1 MSFNT
6 LVDSLLLELFDSPG
20 SSCWVELVAN
30 EMYRSSF
37 ISPSNVN
44 YNINLLRSYIY
55 DNFSTKEISKLPP
68 NIKEALEKYPPYI
81 LSFNEEDGDNYDDD
95 KDPHA
100 LTGAGSSPQV
110 FGTVMSSIKDFV
122 FKKAILFKP
131 LKGKIS
137 WPKSLTLKVLK
148 QLEKEGSVKRITIPD
163 INIVVLSA
171 SKSEPSRVRLYD
183 RMSVYFSK
191 QLSWDFAT
199 IDTKE
204 DRYYIYAKK

>member
-1 MSFNT
+1 MSFNS
-6 LVDSLLLELFDSPG
+6 LVNSLLLELFDSPG
-20 SSCWVELVAN
+20 ASCWIELLPN

-37 ISPSNVN
+37 TSPSNVT
-44 YNINLLRSYIY
+44 YAINLLRTYIY
-55 DNFSTKEISKLPP
+55 DTFSTKEINKLTP
-68 NIKEALEKYPPYI
+68 NIRKALQDHPPYI
-81 LSFNEEDGDNYDDD
+81 LSFNEEGYEDDE

-110 FGTVMSSIKDFV
+110 FGTVMTSVKDFAS
-122 FKKAILFKP
+122 KKAILFKR
-131 LKGKIS
+131 LKKVL
-137 WPKSLTLKVLK
+137 WPKQLTLNALK
-148 QLEKEGSVKRITIPD
+148 DLEKEGSVKRIPVPD

-183 RMSVYFSK
+183 RMSSYFSK

-204 DRYYIYAKK
+204 DRYYIYSRK